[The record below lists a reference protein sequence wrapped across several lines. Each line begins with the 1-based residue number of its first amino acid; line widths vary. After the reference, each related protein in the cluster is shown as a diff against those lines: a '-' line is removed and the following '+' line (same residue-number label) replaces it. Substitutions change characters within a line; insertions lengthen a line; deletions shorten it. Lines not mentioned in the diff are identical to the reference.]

1 MKVIE
6 LQTLC
11 DGDEKVVIEKH
22 DGYCLSVM
30 ETTCIKDLDKSQYK
44 DDEIDLISSGNYELW
59 IRI

>member
-1 MKVIE
+1 MKVID
-6 LQTLC
+6 LQCLC

>member
-1 MKVIE
+1 MKVID

-59 IRI
+59 IRL